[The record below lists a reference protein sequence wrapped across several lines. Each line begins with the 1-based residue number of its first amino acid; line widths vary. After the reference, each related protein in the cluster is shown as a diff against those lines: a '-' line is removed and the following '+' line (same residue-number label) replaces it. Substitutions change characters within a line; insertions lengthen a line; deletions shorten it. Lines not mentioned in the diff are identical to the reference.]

1 MTDIYY
7 CYILRNINPLYINLT
22 YNGITNNLL
31 RRLRQHNGEI
41 TGGAKYTKNKGP
53 WEYYVIIHGF
63 VNKNEAL
70 SCEWRI
76 KHPTNKKRLQCHC
89 GQIGRIKSL
98 NLILN
103 LEKWTNKTKIINTNN
118 NYFIYISDDMNIYLD
133 KKFNNNITIYP
144 ITLLFV
150 HLFTN

>member
-1 MTDIYY
+1 MSDYF
-7 CYILRNINPLYINLT
+7 CYILRNTNPLYNNLT
-22 YNGITNNLL
+22 YNGITNNLS

-53 WEYYVIIHGF
+53 WEYYVIIQGF
-63 VNKNEAL
+63 TNKCEAL

-76 KHPTNKKRLQCHC
+76 KYPTNKKRPRCFC

-103 LEKWTNKTKIINTNN
+103 LEKWTNKTKIINSDN
-118 NYFIYISDDMNIYLD
+118 NYVIYISDDMSIYLD
-133 KKFNNNITIYP
+133 KEFKNNIIIKS
-144 ITLLFV
+144 ITSLI
-150 HLFTN
+150 